1 MEFDFNMIA
10 PLRPSRCGF
19 SFVFGHRMSLFG
31 GFLRPPVDGCSTAS
45 CDFGVLTGEMS
56 ACPSTPPSWN

>member
-10 PLRPSRCGF
+10 PLLPSCCGF
-19 SFVFGHRMSLFG
+19 FFVLGHGMSLFG
-31 GFLRPPVDGCSTAS
+31 GFPHPLVDGCSTAS

-56 ACPSTPPSWN
+56 TCPSTPPSWD

>member
-10 PLRPSRCGF
+10 LLQLSCCGF
-19 SFVFGHRMSLFG
+19 SFVLGHRMSLFG
-31 GFLRPPVDGCSTAS
+31 GFPHPPVDGCTTAS

-56 ACPSTPPSWN
+56 ACPSTPPSWD